1 MLKNEKSKKILLNLG
16 FKKVS
21 EGKVF
26 SLSKNDEVDD
36 VNYELIKS

>member
-1 MLKNEKSKKILLNLG
+1 MLKNEKSKKILLKLG
-16 FKKVS
+16 FQKMS

-26 SLSKNDEVDD
+26 SLSKNKEVDD